1 MVNAGHDLDLGNL
14 GAYLGAVPKVAEV
27 SIGQALLADA
37 LEMGVGD
44 AVRAYL
50 AVLERA

>member
-1 MVNAGHDLDLGNL
+1 M
-14 GAYLGAVPKVAEV
+14 AEV

-37 LEMGVGD
+37 LVMGLGP

-50 AVLERA
+50 DVVGLDVVGG